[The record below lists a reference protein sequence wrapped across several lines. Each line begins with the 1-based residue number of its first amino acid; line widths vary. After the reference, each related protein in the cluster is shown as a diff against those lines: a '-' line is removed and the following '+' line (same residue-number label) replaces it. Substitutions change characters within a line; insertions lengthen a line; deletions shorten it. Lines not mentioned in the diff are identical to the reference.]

1 LALIAQ
7 ERGVRYI
14 HGAQGHA
21 TKLHFNSSGG
31 CIEALT
37 ADGSSHFADVVILA
51 AGAQIGALIDVEN
64 EVTAKAMC
72 VATIQLTPEEVQ
84 RYNKIPMVDHFEQG
98 EWRCDC
104 TSREM
109 CC

>member
-1 LALIAQ
+1 M
-7 ERGVRYI
+7 
-14 HGAQGHA
+14 
-21 TKLHFNSSGG
+21 
-31 CIEALT
+31 EALT
-37 ADGSSHFADVVILA
+37 LRMLLFLQPARKF
-51 AGAQIGALIDVEN
+51 GALIDVEN

-98 EWRCDC
+98 EWRCDR